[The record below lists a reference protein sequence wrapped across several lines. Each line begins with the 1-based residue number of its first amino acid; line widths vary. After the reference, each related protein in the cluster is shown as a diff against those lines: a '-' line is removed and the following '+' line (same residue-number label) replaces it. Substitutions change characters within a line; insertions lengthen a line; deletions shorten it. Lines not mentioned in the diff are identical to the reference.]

1 MAPVILLGNTSSQ
14 SSVVHSHPVSCA
26 RTPPSCRGIYIY
38 IGVQNFRTLRH
49 RPKAY
54 PIGGT
59 PPSGM
64 PTIMSARVTAFKAF
78 LQENQ
83 TGLVQRSS
91 AWVKARKHTIGAS
104 EIAALTRS
112 SPFDTPASLVRKKL
126 HPPDLSQNVACAWG
140 RLFESFAREYIEWK
154 HNTKVFGHTIS
165 LNLAKTHPLYGKVTC
180 SPNGYCQTL
189 DGSIALLEIKCP
201 FTCKIAVNKIP
212 VLYRDQVQT
221 GLALSGELVT
231 KGLFVDCCFR
241 MCSLSQLVMNLNHNS
256 TQHHTSHRTKTPFP
270 QAWGICILESKYKCT
285 PKQASLLNLGTTKA
299 LDIFNQA
306 LRDISSG
313 EWNELRVRYSRV
325 RVIWDPRTKAEELFV
340 LKQGKAEFHRAPWSG
355 EAYHPVAFFAWK
367 LLDITE
373 IEEAKAPDYLKS
385 LEPAITAFHRN
396 LELEKAREAGEL
408 APTENT
414 LENDIDILEVFL
426 QGRA

>member
-1 MAPVILLGNTSSQ
+1 
-14 SSVVHSHPVSCA
+14 
-26 RTPPSCRGIYIY
+26 
-38 IGVQNFRTLRH
+38 
-49 RPKAY
+49 
-54 PIGGT
+54 
-59 PPSGM
+59 
-64 PTIMSARVTAFKAF
+64 MSARVTAFKAF

-104 EIAALTRS
+104 EMAALTRS

-180 SPNGYCQTL
+180 SPDGYFQAL
-189 DGSIALLEIKCP
+189 DESLTLLEIKCP
-201 FTCKIAVNKIP
+201 FTRKIVVNKIP
-212 VLYRDQVQT
+212 ALYRDQVQT
-221 GLALSGELVT
+221 GLALSGDLVT

-241 MCSLSQLVMNLNHNS
+241 MCSLTQLGMNLNHNP
-256 TQHHTSHRTKTPFP
+256 TQHHTSPRAKTPFP
-270 QAWGICILESKYKCT
+270 QAWGICILESKYKRT
-285 PKQASLLNLGTTKA
+285 PRQASLLNLGTTKSIDIFEKTL
-299 LDIFNQA
+299 LDI
-306 LRDISSG
+306 DSG
-313 EWNELRVRYSRV
+313 KFDELRVRYNRV
-325 RVIWDPRTKAEELFV
+325 RVIWDPRTKEEELFV
-340 LKQGKAEFHRAPWSG
+340 FKQAKAEFHRAPWHG
-355 EAYHPVAFFAWK
+355 DVYHPVAFFAWK

-373 IEEAKAPDYLKS
+373 IEDVKTPDYLKS

-396 LELEKAREAGEL
+396 LELKKAREAGEL
-408 APTENT
+408 TTTENP
-414 LENDIDILEVFL
+414 LENDIDMLEVFL